1 MAKFQLGVIGCG
13 RWGLNHVRT
22 AQKLFGKDLKYTCDV
37 DEKRRE
43 KVLEI
48 APDSHFTTAFEE
60 VLSDPGI
67 NAVIISSAAETHFQI
82 ARAAL
87 EKGKHVLVEKP
98 MALFSEQARELNEL
112 AQKHRLTLMVGHLL
126 LHHPAI
132 RKIKELISDGTLG
145 KLQYIYSNRLNL
157 GTVRKEENILW
168 SFAPHDV
175 SVLQYFTNSCPNSVD
190 AKGGVF
196 LQPGIHDV
204 TLTSLSYPENIQAHI
219 HVSWLH
225 PFKEHRLVVIGDRSM
240 IVFEDTKPK
249 DKLVLYPKG
258 IDWIDGEPIKR
269 DEGFRV
275 IEFGTQMPLDTEQL
289 HFRDCVVD
297 GMPPLTDGKNGIE
310 VLEILEKAQRSLEQH
325 QTIYANKA
333 APPSK
338 KPVSANKYFVHE
350 TAMVDDGCEVGEGT
364 KIWHF
369 SHVQSGAKIGK
380 KCSLGQNVNVGNN
393 VSIGN
398 YCKIQ
403 NNVSV
408 YEGVTLE
415 DYVFCGPSMV
425 FTNVLNPRCEF
436 PQRGSEFYAPTMVK
450 YGASIGANAT
460 IVCGNAI
467 GKFAFIGAGAVVTKD
482 VPDYALMVGNP
493 ARRIGWMC
501 RCGTRLRI
509 ENDNA
514 TCQKCERVYSLTK
527 DGLQEVGK

>member
-1 MAKFQLGVIGCG
+1 
-13 RWGLNHVRT
+13 
-22 AQKLFGKDLKYTCDV
+22 
-37 DEKRRE
+37 
-43 KVLEI
+43 
-48 APDSHFTTAFEE
+48 
-60 VLSDPGI
+60 
-67 NAVIISSAAETHFQI
+67 
-82 ARAAL
+82 
-87 EKGKHVLVEKP
+87 
-98 MALFSEQARELNEL
+98 MALFSEQARELNAL
-112 AQKHRLTLMVGHLL
+112 AQRHRLTLMVGHLL

-132 RKIKELISDGTLG
+132 RKIRELISDGTLG

-175 SVLQYFTNSCPNSVD
+175 SVLQYFTNSYPNSVD

-240 IVFEDTKPK
+240 IVFEDTKPT

-275 IEFGTQMPLDTEQL
+275 VAFGTQMPLDLEQL

-297 GMPPLTDGKNGIE
+297 GTPPLTDGKNGIE

-325 QTIYANKA
+325 QAIYTNKA
-333 APPSK
+333 APPAK
-338 KPVSANKYFVHE
+338 KPASANNYFVHE
-350 TAMVDDGCEVGEGT
+350 TAIVDDGCEIGEGT

-369 SHVQSGAKIGK
+369 SHVQSGSKIGK
-380 KCSLGQNVNVGNN
+380 KCVFGQSVNVGNN
-393 VSIGN
+393 VSIGDF
-398 YCKIQ
+398 CKIQ

-436 PQRGSEFYAPTMVK
+436 PQRGSEFYAPTLVK

-460 IVCGNAI
+460 IVCGNTV

-501 RCGTRLRI
+501 RCGTRLQLK
-509 ENDNA
+509 NDRA
-514 TCQKCERVYSLTK
+514 TCSKCERAYALTK
-527 DGLQEVGK
+527 EGFKEVGSRK